1 MMTVV
6 VVHRLDLD
14 VTLPLVIVAVEMIA
28 VVVSLLLL
36 LLLLLLDRH
45 YYQQCYCSQI
55 VSMIEIFSLEV
66 VLVVAVVRD
75 DSLVIVEDD

>member
-1 MMTVV
+1 MMTVA

-28 VVVSLLLL
+28 VVVLLLF
-36 LLLLLLDRH
+36 LLLLDRH

-66 VLVVAVVRD
+66 LLVVAVVHD
-75 DSLVIVEDD
+75 DALVIVEDD

>member
-1 MMTVV
+1 MMTVA

-28 VVVSLLLL
+28 VVVLL

-66 VLVVAVVRD
+66 LLVVAVVHD
-75 DSLVIVEDD
+75 DALVIVEDD

>member
-1 MMTVV
+1 MMTVA

-28 VVVSLLLL
+28 VVVLL

-66 VLVVAVVRD
+66 V
-75 DSLVIVEDD
+75 